1 VSSDPEQLELL
12 RAAVKGRRP
21 RPVEPLAE
29 QEPVAQLVLA
39 LPLPHLDGVF
49 DYAVPQSLAATAL
62 PGVRCGVRFAG
73 QQVAGFVVA
82 RTATSGYAGTLS
94 RLVRVPSAEPVL
106 APEVLAAARAVAD
119 ECAGTL
125 ADVLRLAVPP
135 RHAATEKRAPAP
147 VPARPVRPVAGSWT
161 DYRGGQAFLD
171 RVADGQA
178 PRAVWTALPAG
189 ERGGSGW
196 PQDLAVA
203 ALTAASAGRGVL
215 VVVPDHRDVDRVAAA
230 VADVGGLAGADQ
242 LVRLSAGL
250 GPAARYAAFLAA
262 LRGSAR
268 IVLGT
273 RAAAFAPVHDLGLV
287 ICWDDGDDSHA
298 EPHAP
303 YPHTRDVLRVRAE
316 QVGAAAL
323 LGATARSVETQHLVH
338 TGWARAVE
346 AERAMVR
353 RRAPRVV
360 VSGDD
365 DLRDPA
371 ARAARIPSLALRT
384 AREALASGP
393 VLVQVPRAGY
403 LPSTACQRCR
413 TPARC
418 GRCSGPLSL
427 PDAQVGPRC
436 RWCAEQAEGWAC
448 AECGTS
454 ALRSVQVGVRRTAEE
469 IGRALPGYPLR
480 SSSAEAGVLAAV
492 GPEPC
497 VVLAT
502 PGAEPV
508 AEAGYAAALLLDGWV
523 PLARPDLRA
532 GEEAVRRWFAA
543 ASLVRSASDGGRVV
557 LVADAAL
564 APAQALVR
572 WDPAGFAA
580 RDLAERQELQL
591 PPAAVMAQVL
601 GTAEGVAALHRAL
614 RLPEGVTVLGPMPVE
629 KGSGEGQDRLR
640 PPDQRLLLRAPP
652 ALAGAVA
659 AALSGACGVLS
670 AAKIAHRPRVSMH
683 PDDIG

>member
-1 VSSDPEQLELL
+1 VSSETGQQLELL
-12 RAAVKGRRP
+12 RAAVKGRKP
-21 RPVEPLAE
+21 RPVEPLAKRN
-29 QEPVAQLVLA
+29 PVARVVLA

-49 DYAVPQSLAATAL
+49 DYAVPEPMAATAL
-62 PGVRCGVRFAG
+62 PGVRCVVRFAG
-73 QQVAGFVVA
+73 RQVSGFVVA
-82 RTATSGYAGTLS
+82 RTATSGYEGTLA

-119 ECAGTL
+119 GCAGTL

-135 RHAATEKRAPAP
+135 RHAATEKRVSAP
-147 VPARPVRPVAGSWT
+147 VPARPVRPPAESWT
-161 DYRGGQAFLD
+161 DYRGGRAFLD

-189 ERGGSGW
+189 QGW
-196 PQDLAVA
+196 PRELAVA
-203 ALTAASAGRGVL
+203 ALTAASGGRGVL

-230 VADVGGLAGADQ
+230 IAATGGATGAAQ
-242 LVRLSAGL
+242 VVRLTAGL
-250 GPAARYAAFLAA
+250 GPAARYAAFLAT
-262 LRGSAR
+262 LRGSVR

-273 RAAAFAPVHDLGLV
+273 RAAAFAPVHDLALV

-303 YPHTRDVLRVRAE
+303 YPQTLDVLRIRAE

-323 LGATARSVETQHLVH
+323 FGSTARSVEAQHLVH

-346 AERAMVR
+346 AERARVR
-353 RRAPRVV
+353 ERAPRVV

-403 LPSTACQRCR
+403 LPAIACQQCR

-418 GRCSGPLSL
+418 GHCSGPLSL
-427 PDAQVGPRC
+427 PDPQAVPRC
-436 RWCAEQAEGWAC
+436 RWCAEVAVGWAC
-448 AECGTS
+448 SECGQS
-454 ALRSVQVGVRRTAEE
+454 MLRSVQVGVRRTAEE
-469 IGRALPGYPLR
+469 IGRALSGYTLR
-480 SSSAEAGVLAAV
+480 SSSAEAGVLAVV

-508 AEAGYAAALLLDGWV
+508 AETGYAAALLLDGWV

-543 ASLVRSASDGGRVV
+543 ASLVRPAPDGGRVV

-580 RDLAERQELQL
+580 RELAERLELAL
-591 PPAAVMAQVL
+591 PPAAVMAQVR
-601 GTAEGVAALHRAL
+601 GTAEGVDALHRAL
-614 RLPEGVTVLGPMPVE
+614 RLPEGATVLGPILVDD
-629 KGSGEGQDRLR
+629 GSREGDRLHS
-640 PPDQRLLLRAPP
+640 PDHRLLVRAPL
-652 ALAGAVA
+652 AAAGAVA

-670 AAKIAHRPRVSMH
+670 AAKTPHRPRVTMY